1 LCEISSTI
9 TSRLPKEKKYERS
22 NLYERSVQ
30 ADVPFSVPSAW
41 PHLQQPLERRFIMT
55 ASKVTA
61 AQSKLVLV
69 TGATGKQGGACVE
82 ALLNRGHKVRALTR
96 NSASSAANRLRE
108 RGVDIVVG
116 DFTDR
121 DSLVRA
127 GLGAD
132 AVYAMS
138 TPYEQGAEKEIAQ
151 GINIADAARAARVGY
166 FVYSSVASANRRTG
180 IEHFDGKYAVEK
192 HLQASGVPYT
202 IVAPVFFMENY
213 LQPWTLSSLRQ
224 GKLAMAMPANRSL
237 QQIAVAD
244 IGAFVAAVIER
255 SGTVQGHRF
264 DIAGDELTGDQ
275 AAAILSKA
283 TGREIRYEGFPP
295 DVLRAQSAEMARMFG
310 WFDSTGYAADIKSLR
325 SDFPEVTWHTFE
337 QWAREQD
344 WSVLD
349 RT

>member
-1 LCEISSTI
+1 
-9 TSRLPKEKKYERS
+9 
-22 NLYERSVQ
+22 
-30 ADVPFSVPSAW
+30 
-41 PHLQQPLERRFIMT
+41 M
-55 ASKVTA
+55 

-82 ALLNRGHKVRALTR
+82 ALLNRGHQVRALTR
-96 NSASSAANRLRE
+96 NPASPAANRLRE
-108 RGVDIVVG
+108 RGVDIAVG

-127 GLGAD
+127 ARGVD

-138 TPYEQGAEKEIAQ
+138 TPYEQGAEHETAQ
-151 GINIADAARAARVGY
+151 GITITDAGTAARVAH

-202 IVAPVFFMENY
+202 IVAPVFFMENL
-213 LQPWTLSSLRQ
+213 LQPWMLPSLRE
-224 GKLAMAMPANRSL
+224 GKLAMALPASRSL

-255 SGTVQGHRF
+255 SDTAFGRRF

-275 AAAILSKA
+275 AAATLSEA

-295 DVLRAQSAEMARMFG
+295 DALRAQSEDMARMFE
-310 WFDSTGYAADIKSLR
+310 WFDSTGYAADIRLLR
-325 SDFPEVTWHTFE
+325 RDFPEVTWHTFE

-344 WSVLD
+344 WSVL
-349 RT
+349 RTEKGTSRISG